1 MIKKIICT
9 HISVSTYTCVHI
21 DTWLGASKWG
31 GMLTINLDRGYSVL
45 CTVLFLKPFFMFDI
59 ISKWKG
65 FSQVNFTR
73 KIGICM
79 LNSHSVQFSSV
90 AQLYLTLFDPMNCS
104 MPGFPVHHQ
113 LPESTQTQVH
123 RVGDAIQPSHPLSTL
138 STPAPNPSQHQG
150 LFQWV
155 NSSHEV
161 AKILEFQL
169 QHQSFQWTPRTDLL
183 QDGLVGS
190 PCRPRDSQESSPTPQ
205 FKSINSLVLSFL
217 YSPMLTSIDDHWKN
231 DSLD

>member
-45 CTVLFLKPFFMFDI
+45 CTVLFLEPFFMFDI

-79 LNSHSVQFSSV
+79 FNSHSVQFSSV
-90 AQLYLTLFDPMNCS
+90 QSLSRIWLFLTPWIVACQASLSITNSWSPPKLRS
-104 MPGFPVHHQ
+104 I
-113 LPESTQTQVH
+113 ESVM
-123 RVGDAIQPSHPLSTL
+123 STP

-161 AKILEFQL
+161 AKVLE
-169 QHQSFQWTPRTDLL
+169 
-183 QDGLVGS
+183 
-190 PCRPRDSQESSPTPQ
+190 SQR
-205 FKSINSLVLSFL
+205 
-217 YSPMLTSIDDHWKN
+217 
-231 DSLD
+231 